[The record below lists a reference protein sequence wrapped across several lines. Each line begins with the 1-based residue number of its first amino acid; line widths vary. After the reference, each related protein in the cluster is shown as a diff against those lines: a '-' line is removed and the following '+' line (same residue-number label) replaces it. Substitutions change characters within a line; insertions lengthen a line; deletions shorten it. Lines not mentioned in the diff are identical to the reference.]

1 MIKVLAID
9 ISGRHQENDIFFRV
23 YAGVLVEIKADR
35 IVHVEKIDVMV
46 KEGKSQKLRDIIK
59 EVKEFIEKFG
69 KEFDYILCE
78 RGEFFNTSKDVI
90 SSILRKE
97 VIFPKTRGEL
107 EAINIAHHV
116 SYSVRKL
123 LIKERGININYL

>member
-9 ISGRHQENDIFFRV
+9 ISGRHHENDIFFRV

-46 KEGKSQKLRDIIK
+46 KEEETQKLRDIVK
-59 EVKEFIEKFG
+59 EVKELIDKFG
-69 KEFDYILCE
+69 GEFDYILCE
-78 RGEFFNTSKDVI
+78 KGEFFNLSKDII
-90 SSILRKE
+90 SAILKKE
-97 VIFPKTRGEL
+97 VIYPKTRGEL

-123 LIKERGININYL
+123 LMEKRRKFY

>member
-9 ISGRHQENDIFFRV
+9 VSGRHKEEGTFFRV
-23 YAGVLVEIKADR
+23 YAGVILEIKADR
-35 IVHVEKIDVMV
+35 IVHVEKIDVMI
-46 KEGKSQKLRDIIK
+46 KEGKSQKLRDI
-59 EVKEFIEKFG
+59 VKEFKEFIDKMG
-69 KEFDYILCE
+69 YEFDYILCE
-78 RGEFFNTSKDVI
+78 KGEFFNLPNESVSAILKKD
-90 SSILRKE
+90 

-123 LIKERGININYL
+123 LMKRK

>member
-23 YAGVLVEIKADR
+23 YAGVLVEIQADR

-46 KEGKSQKLRDIIK
+46 KEGKTQKLRDIVR

-69 KEFDYILCE
+69 NDFDYILCE
-78 RGEFFNTSKDVI
+78 KGEFFNLSKDVV
-90 SSILRKE
+90 SSILKKE
-97 VIFPKTRGEL
+97 VIFPKTRGEF

-123 LIKERGININYL
+123 LMERGKK

>member
-9 ISGRHQENDIFFRV
+9 ISGRHHENDMFFRV

-35 IVHVEKIDVMV
+35 IVHVEKIDIMV
-46 KEGKSQKLRDIIK
+46 KEEKTQKLRDIVK
-59 EVKEFIEKFG
+59 EVKELIEKIG
-69 KEFDYILCE
+69 EEFDYILCE
-78 RGEFFNTSKDVI
+78 RGEFFNLSKDIV
-90 SSILRKE
+90 SAILKKD

-116 SYSVRKL
+116 SYSVRKFL
-123 LIKERGININYL
+123 MEERKKV